1 MRQSASS
8 TGSWGRP
15 RADSHLQSRGVAA
28 WAPHSA
34 TPRIHLNCPIG
45 LAWTDR
51 LFCESSR
58 KIFSVTLSPPEAAHS
73 LPIVGFGTV
82 FTMINSEDPI
92 ASAEIAL
99 VFRLSPCVHTMNPM
113 TASSR
118 PSDAHHGIISVFIL
132 RAPANHPG
140 RGLLPP
146 SASLSD
152 DARTWT
158 LRQNAASFAYPRG

>member
-1 MRQSASS
+1 
-8 TGSWGRP
+8 
-15 RADSHLQSRGVAA
+15 
-28 WAPHSA
+28 
-34 TPRIHLNCPIG
+34 
-45 LAWTDR
+45 
-51 LFCESSR
+51 
-58 KIFSVTLSPPEAAHS
+58 
-73 LPIVGFGTV
+73 
-82 FTMINSEDPI
+82 
-92 ASAEIAL
+92 
-99 VFRLSPCVHTMNPM
+99 VHTMNPM